1 MKKDKALQVCSYY
14 MGTRLYQN
22 LFDEFEK
29 EGIEHDILY
38 FASNTTRIDN
48 PPDNFIFSKAYNP
61 IDRFIFSVKHRKVY
75 NDIIKKIN
83 PNDYYLTHAH
93 SLVSNGYISNRLK
106 QDYGIPYI
114 VAVRNTDL
122 FTFFKVLPHSILLGR
137 KIMNEA
143 ERVVFLSKAYRDLT
157 INKYVAEKDKENIM
171 KKSLIIPN
179 GVDDYY
185 LENKRTEIKDISKPI
200 KLIYVGR
207 VDDLNKNVLTT
218 IKACDLLIKKGNE
231 IELTLVGRFE
241 SKIFKKIIPKRD
253 YIKYIGKTDK
263 VGVREQLLKNNIF
276 VMPSKRETF
285 GLVYVEAM
293 SQGLPVIYT
302 KGQGFD
308 TQFKEG
314 EVGYHVQYN
323 DAEEIAETILKI
335 AKNYKKMSENA
346 IKKSEE
352 FNWED
357 ISKIYIENYN
367 QIRKEEEIR

>member
-1 MKKDKALQVCSYY
+1 M
-14 MGTRLYQN
+14 
-22 LFDEFEK
+22 
-29 EGIEHDILY
+29 
-38 FASNTTRIDN
+38 
-48 PPDNFIFSKAYNP
+48 
-61 IDRFIFSVKHRKVY
+61 
-75 NDIIKKIN
+75 
-83 PNDYYLTHAH
+83 
-93 SLVSNGYISNRLK
+93 SNGYISNRLK

-157 INKYVAEKDKENIM
+157 INKCVAEKDKENIM

-263 VGVREQLLKNNIF
+263 VGVREQLLKNDIF